1 MKRIYF
7 VRHAKAESFSE
18 GISDYERGLRKKGK
32 KDAQMI
38 GSYLKLHD
46 VKIDIILSSCALRA
60 QESAMLLAEKLDF
73 SGEKYFLEELY
84 YASDEEVLKIITA
97 QDDTC
102 ENILIV
108 GHNPQLNEL
117 INRISREHISKIPTM
132 GVVALEF
139 DTQQWTDVDTLK
151 GKVDFFIYPKQ
162 FHYYMPKQI
171 RTNLI
176 QQ

>member
-32 KDAQMI
+32 KDTQTI
-38 GSYLKLHD
+38 GSYLKLHG
-46 VKIDIILSSCALRA
+46 VKIDVILSSCALRA
-60 QESAMLLAEKLDF
+60 QQSAMLLAEKLDF
-73 SGEKYFLEELY
+73 SGEQYFLEELY
-84 YASDEEVLKIITA
+84 YASEEKVLKIIMA
-97 QDDTC
+97 QDDIH

-117 INRISREHISKIPTM
+117 INRVSHEYISKVPTM

-139 DTQQWTDVDTLK
+139 DTQKWSDIESSK
-151 GKVDFFIYPKQ
+151 GSVDFFIYPKQ
-162 FHYYMPKQI
+162 FDYYMPKQI

-176 QQ
+176 Q